1 MLNFFKKLF
10 ALIFR
15 PRSDKKAV
23 APPPAPTVMNLWP
36 DGANA
41 VKAFLMVPTGD
52 LPRGRYTFVQ
62 QAYVRGQE
70 ARYGIYG
77 SKESWRE
84 SGLKELVQTGKM
96 VVLGYGNFG
105 SGRPKAK

>member
-52 LPRGRYTFVQ
+52 LYLAVGIPLCNKPMYGDKRLGMVSTVLRSPGAN
-62 QAYVRGQE
+62 QA
-70 ARYGIYG
+70 
-77 SKESWRE
+77 
-84 SGLKELVQTGKM
+84 
-96 VVLGYGNFG
+96 
-105 SGRPKAK
+105 